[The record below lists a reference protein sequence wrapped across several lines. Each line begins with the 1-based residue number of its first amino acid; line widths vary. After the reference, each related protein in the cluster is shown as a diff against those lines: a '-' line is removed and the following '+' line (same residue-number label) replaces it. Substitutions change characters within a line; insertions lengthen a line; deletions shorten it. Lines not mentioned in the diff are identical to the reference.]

1 MVIKIARYIAV
12 MLPVLF
18 LASCKGEFERVRAS
32 GDPQFILVKA
42 NEYFEKEEYLK
53 AQTLYEQILT
63 SFRGKAEA
71 EQLYFNYA
79 NTHYNMG
86 NYILSAFYFSN
97 FSETFPSSPRREDA
111 SFMSAY
117 SNYRLSPVPALDQAS
132 TKTAIAEFETFAN
145 TYTQSPRIPEVNKL
159 IDELRAKLEVKAYR
173 SSKLYYD
180 MKQYQSASRA
190 FKNLLQEY
198 PETKKVDEI
207 RYLIIKSAY
216 LMAKNSVISRQEE
229 RYEEVLKEY
238 NNYKSKLNSTPYYNE
253 IVGMVKD
260 SESRLKYLKNG

>member
-1 MVIKIARYIAV
+1 M
-12 MLPVLF
+12 
-18 LASCKGEFERVRAS
+18 
-32 GDPQFILVKA
+32 
-42 NEYFEKEEYLK
+42 
-53 AQTLYEQILT
+53 YEQVLT

-86 NYILSAFYFSN
+86 NYVLSAFYFSS
-97 FSETFPSSPRREDA
+97 FSETFPSSSRREDA
-111 SFMSAY
+111 AFMSAY
-117 SNYRLSPVPALDQAS
+117 SNYLLSPEPALDQAA
-132 TKTAIAEFETFAN
+132 TKQAIAEFETFAN
-145 TYTQSPRIPEVNKL
+145 TYTQSSRIAEVNNL
-159 IDELRAKLEVKAYR
+159 IDVMRAKLELKAFR

-207 RYLIIKSAY
+207 RYLIVKSAY

-238 NNYKSKLNSTPYYNE
+238 NNYKNKLSSTPYNNE
-253 IVGMVKD
+253 VVSMVKD